1 MEYAYGSLLTLLTV
15 GGGYLIYRVAS
26 REKCRSRMMENF
38 GVIYQAGFEAGQ
50 RQKEDN
56 DNGKE

>member
-1 MEYAYGSLLTLLTV
+1 MDYVYGSLLTLLIV
-15 GGGYLIYRVAS
+15 GGGYLIYRIAS
-26 REKCRSRMMENF
+26 REKRHSRMMENF
-38 GVIYQAGFEAGQ
+38 GVIYQAGYEAGQ